1 MLLGFTQVA
10 ELRESDSRWELKSN
24 IQVLSHSED
33 SRWEL
38 KSNIQVLL
46 GYCENIQL
54 MVSHLAFTSITS
66 GWLQLWLWVDNPL
79 QCCKGLDQPGH
90 IYELWNT
97 LTLST
102 QKNVSIRV
110 PVPGALPTMRWPTM
124 KNILR
129 RGSVIIR
136 YLHSMFPRPCV
147 FSFITQMQEIGTI
160 NCLSTYYIL

>member
-10 ELRESDSRWELKSN
+10 ELKESDSRWELKSN

-102 QKNVSIRV
+102 QKNVSIRLWSSECRFLGLFPLCDDQLWRIFCGGGQLSSDMYIV
-110 PVPGALPTMRWPTM
+110 CFLDPVYFLLSHRS
-124 KNILR
+124 R
-129 RGSVIIR
+129 RLGR
-136 YLHSMFPRPCV
+136 
-147 FSFITQMQEIGTI
+147 
-160 NCLSTYYIL
+160 